1 MKKIDRFI
9 NERIDNCND
18 KIIVITGANS
28 GLGFESMK
36 VLVSKGAH
44 VIMACRSIE
53 RANKAREK
61 VINEYPEGK
70 IEILEY
76 DQSSLASIDNFIVK
90 LKDNYPHI
98 DALIC
103 NAGIFHPEIGKIT
116 KDNFPLTI
124 GTNYLGLFYLV
135 EKLRDNYLNNTKL
148 ILVSSIVYKYAK
160 ITDYKF
166 LTEENYKS
174 FKQYS
179 ISKLCIA
186 RYYEYLK
193 NNTDLNV
200 YLMHP
205 GVSSTN
211 IFTSPTS
218 SYKKWF
224 KDLANKLLPLLVHS
238 PKKAALGISLLSAN
252 DYKNHTFLGPRGPFE
267 ISGYPKIL
275 NLRKNGRKDFEILYK
290 ETQNVL
296 KDGVNHVKCK

>member
-1 MKKIDRFI
+1 MKKIDKYI
-9 NERIDNCND
+9 QEKIKDCDN
-18 KIIVITGANS
+18 KVIVITGANS

-36 VLVSKGAH
+36 VLASKNAH
-44 VIMACRSIE
+44 IIMACRSFE

-61 VINEYPEGK
+61 VIEEYPKSK
-70 IEILEY
+70 IDILEY
-76 DQSSLASIDNFIVK
+76 DQSSFASIDNFIVK
-90 LKDNYPHI
+90 LKDTYPHI

-103 NAGIFHPEIGKIT
+103 NAGIFHPEIGRTT

-135 EKLRDNYLNNTKL
+135 EKLRDDYLKDSKL
-148 ILVSSIVYKYAK
+148 ILVSSIVYKYVK
-160 ITDYKF
+160 ISNYDF
-166 LTEENYKS
+166 LTKENYKA

-179 ISKLCIA
+179 LSKLCIA

-193 NNTDLNV
+193 NNTNLNV

-205 GVSSTN
+205 GVSGTN

-218 SYKKWF
+218 SYKRWF
-224 KDLANKLLPLLVHS
+224 KNLANKLLPLVVHS

-252 DYKNHTFLGPRGPFE
+252 DYANHTFLGPRGPFE

-275 NLRKNGRKDFEILYK
+275 NLRKNGRLDSEILYQ
-290 ETQNVL
+290 ETKKAI
-296 KDGVNHVKCK
+296 KDGANYVECK